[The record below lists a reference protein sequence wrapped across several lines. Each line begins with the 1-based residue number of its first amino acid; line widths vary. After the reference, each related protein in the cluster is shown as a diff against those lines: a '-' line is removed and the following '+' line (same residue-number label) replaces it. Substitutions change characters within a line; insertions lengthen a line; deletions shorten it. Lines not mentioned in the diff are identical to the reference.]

1 MKHKKGQK
9 ENEELLTTNHHMSQ
23 PTPNKDQKDWTQA
36 SLDDLVSDLE
46 DAKDTMNVKIMEKV
60 CWSV

>member
-1 MKHKKGQK
+1 
-9 ENEELLTTNHHMSQ
+9 MSQ

-46 DAKDTMNVKIMEKV
+46 DAKDTMNVKVMEKV